1 MEDTES
7 KDSKM
12 RILETKI
19 IEDAVCELFIKA
31 NSVLPC
37 DLERAIE
44 NARDNEENLLAHKAL
59 DVIADNLKEAK
70 KHDIPICQDTGM
82 AIVMI
87 ELGYEVHINGD
98 LEEAVNEGVK
108 RSYVNGKL
116 RLSVVSDP
124 LFDRKNTESNT
135 PAIIYTKIVSGEKIK
150 ITALPKGFGSENKSA
165 MKMFNPS
172 ATPDDIVDFV
182 TETVS
187 RAGSMPCPPLVV
199 GVGIGGSFDY
209 AAFLSKKAL
218 ARDISEKNPDP
229 RYADLE
235 EKMLKKINLL
245 GIGVQG
251 FGGKTTA
258 LAVNIE
264 QYPTHIAGLPV
275 AVNISC
281 HVTRHASVEI

>member
-1 MEDTES
+1 
-7 KDSKM
+7 M

-19 IEDAVCELFIKA
+19 IEDAICELFIKA
-31 NSVLPC
+31 NSTLPR
-37 DLERAIE
+37 DLEAAIE
-44 NARDNEENLLAHKAL
+44 CARSREEESLPRQAL
-59 DVIADNLKEAK
+59 DVIADNLKEARRY
-70 KHDIPICQDTGM
+70 DIPICQDTGM

-87 ELGYEVHINGD
+87 ELGNEVHINGD
-98 LEEAVNEGVK
+98 LESAVNEGVK
-108 RSYVNGKL
+108 RAYVDGKL

-135 PAIIYTKIVSGEKIK
+135 PAIIYTKIVSGDKMK

-165 MKMFNPS
+165 IKMFNPS
-172 ATPDDIVDFV
+172 ATPDDVVNFVVD
-182 TETVS
+182 TVF

-218 ARDISEKNPDP
+218 SRDISVKNADP
-229 RYADLE
+229 RYAALE
-235 EKMLKKINLL
+235 EKMLEKINSL

-281 HVTRHASVEI
+281 HVTRHASVEL

>member
-1 MEDTES
+1 
-7 KDSKM
+7 M

-31 NSVLPC
+31 NSTLPC
-37 DLERAIE
+37 DLEGKIKKACE
-44 NARDNEENLLAHKAL
+44 GETDPLARKAL
-59 DVIADNLKEAK
+59 EVIASNLEEAK
-70 KHDIPICQDTGM
+70 KYDIPICQDTGM

-87 ELGYEVHINGD
+87 ELGNGLHINGD
-98 LEEAVNEGVK
+98 LEKAVNDGVK
-108 RSYVNGKL
+108 RAYVDGKL
-116 RLSVVSDP
+116 RLSVVADP

-135 PAIIYTKIVSGEKIK
+135 PAIIYTRIVEGDKIK

-165 MKMFNPS
+165 IKMFNPS
-172 ATPDDIVDFV
+172 ANPDDIVDFV
-182 TETVS
+182 TETVE

-218 ARDISEKNPDP
+218 ARDISEKNPDS
-229 RYADLE
+229 RYAELE
-235 EKMLKKINLL
+235 EKMLEKINSL

-281 HVTRHASVEI
+281 HVTRHASKEI

>member
-1 MEDTES
+1 
-7 KDSKM
+7 M
-12 RILETKI
+12 RILDVKTV
-19 IEDAVCELFIKA
+19 EDAVCELFIKA
-31 NSVLPC
+31 NSMLPC
-37 DLERAIE
+37 DLERALE
-44 NARDNEENLLAHKAL
+44 CARDSEDEPLVKKAL
-59 DVIADNLKEAK
+59 EVITDNLGEAK
-70 KHDIPICQDTGM
+70 KYDLPICQDTGM

-87 ELGYEVHINGD
+87 ELGNEIHINGD
-98 LEEAVNEGVK
+98 LEKAVNDGVK
-108 RSYVNGKL
+108 RAYVGGKL

-135 PAIIYTKIVSGEKIK
+135 PAIIYTKIVSGDKIK

-165 MKMFNPS
+165 VKMFNPS

-182 TETVS
+182 TETVE

-218 ARDISEKNPDP
+218 CRDTAKSNENEYYAALEK
-229 RYADLE
+229 RL
-235 EKMLKKINLL
+235 LKDINRL
-245 GIGVQG
+245 GIGPQG

-264 QYPTHIAGLPV
+264 YAPTHIAGLPV
-275 AVNISC
+275 AVNIGC
-281 HVTRHASVEI
+281 HVTRHKSKEI

>member
-1 MEDTES
+1 
-7 KDSKM
+7 M
-12 RILETKI
+12 RILESKT

-31 NSVLPC
+31 NSTLPR
-37 DLERAIE
+37 DLEVAIE
-44 NARDNEENLLAHKAL
+44 CARNCEEESLPRQAL
-59 DVIADNLKEAK
+59 DVIVDNLKEARK
-70 KHDIPICQDTGM
+70 YDIPICQDTGM

-87 ELGYEVHINGD
+87 ELGNEVHINGD
-98 LEEAVNEGVK
+98 LESAVNEGVK
-108 RSYVNGKL
+108 RAYVDGKL

-135 PAIIYTKIVSGEKIK
+135 PAIIYTKIVSGDKIK

-165 MKMFNPS
+165 IKMFNPS
-172 ATPDDIVDFV
+172 ATPDDIVNFV
-182 TETVS
+182 VDTVF

-218 ARDISEKNPDP
+218 SRDISVKNADP
-229 RYADLE
+229 RYAALE
-235 EKMLKKINLL
+235 EKMLEKINSL

-264 QYPTHIAGLPV
+264 EFPTHIAGLPV

-281 HVTRHASVEI
+281 HVTRHASVEL

>member
-1 MEDTES
+1 
-7 KDSKM
+7 M

-31 NSVLPC
+31 NSTLPC
-37 DLERAIE
+37 DLEGKIK
-44 NARDNEENLLAHKAL
+44 NACEGETDPLARKAL
-59 DVIADNLKEAK
+59 EVIASNLEEAK
-70 KHDIPICQDTGM
+70 KYDIPICQDTGM

-87 ELGYEVHINGD
+87 EIGNGLHINGD
-98 LEEAVNEGVK
+98 LEKAVNDGVK
-108 RSYVNGKL
+108 RAYVDGKL
-116 RLSVVSDP
+116 RLSVVADP

-135 PAIIYTKIVSGEKIK
+135 PAIIYTRIVEGDKIK

-165 MKMFNPS
+165 IKMFNPS
-172 ATPDDIVDFV
+172 ANPDDIVDFV
-182 TETVS
+182 TETVE

-218 ARDISEKNPDP
+218 ARDISEKNPDS
-229 RYADLE
+229 RYAELE
-235 EKMLKKINLL
+235 EKMLEKINSL

-281 HVTRHASVEI
+281 HVTRHASKEI